1 MSVTSMRPLDA
12 VRALR
17 KLFDDPDA
25 TEYVFDIIDALQGPN
40 LKWMRARLR
49 RSEVGRRLLETRPS
63 LLPLLSDREALGALP
78 DGSLG
83 RAYLEFV
90 ESEGITADGLVE
102 ASEIV
107 DESELDAEYG
117 WIKEWLRDSH
127 DLWHTVLGYQGD
139 LVGEAALLAFSHYET
154 KNLGV
159 AAIAAIAWFK
169 LGRVSDPKLR
179 ARATVRQGREIA
191 TGAAWFL
198 AVPWH
203 EWLDRP
209 LEDVR
214 RDLGV
219 AGPVSY
225 HPIRSSEVDVSLMSA

>member
-1 MSVTSMRPLDA
+1 MSTTSMRPLDA
-12 VRALR
+12 VRALK

-25 TEYVFDIIDALQGPN
+25 TEYVFEIIDALQGPN

-49 RSEVGRRLLETRPS
+49 RTEEGRRLLETKPS
-63 LLPLLSDREALGALP
+63 LIPLLKDHGALRRLP
-78 DGSLG
+78 EGSLG
-83 RAYLEFV
+83 RAYLDFV
-90 ESEGITADGLVE
+90 QSEGITADGLVE
-102 ASEIV
+102 ASEYVRENV
-107 DESELDAEYG
+107 DGEFL
-117 WIKEWLRDSH
+117 WIKDWLRDSH
-127 DLWHTVLGYQGD
+127 DLWHTVLGYKGD

-169 LGRVSDPKLR
+169 LGRETDPKLG
-179 ARATVRQGREIA
+179 ARATVRQGRKIA
-191 TGAAWFL
+191 KGAAWFL

-203 EWLDRP
+203 EWLGRP
-209 LEDVR
+209 LADVR

-225 HPIRSSEVDVSLMSA
+225 HPIRSHEVDVSLVPA

>member
-1 MSVTSMRPLDA
+1 M
-12 VRALR
+12 
-17 KLFDDPDA
+17 
-25 TEYVFDIIDALQGPN
+25 
-40 LKWMRARLR
+40 
-49 RSEVGRRLLETRPS
+49 LETRPS
-63 LLPLLSDREALGALP
+63 LLPLLGDREALRALP
-78 DGSLG
+78 EGSLG

-107 DESELDAEYG
+107 DESRLGAEYA
-117 WIKEWLRDSH
+117 WIKSWLRDSH
-127 DLWHTVLGYQGD
+127 DLWHAVLGYKGD

-169 LGRVSDPKLR
+169 LGRETDPKLR
-179 ARATVRQGREIA
+179 ARAAVRGGREIA
-191 TGAAWFL
+191 KRAAWFL

-203 EWLDRP
+203 EWLGRP
-209 LEDVR
+209 LSDVR
-214 RDLGV
+214 RDLGI

-225 HPIRSSEVDVSLMSA
+225 HPVRSSEVDVSLMAS